1 MDIQNS
7 GRVRDVPPLGI
18 LKILGL
24 VCSMGPGF
32 SKPINVPL
40 IYIFFRTQTLH
51 FECLEADSQGFRIA
65 WVMTRADSLV
75 SWEEIDAEERSSAA
89 ITLWRCREF
98 GSLKYSCQDPSTMAD
113 RESEEVE
120 EEFIAHLWAQGVTV
134 PGAYLFYIWDISS
147 GLGLGP
153 RNDKK

>member
-40 IYIFFRTQTLH
+40 GYIFFRTQTLH
-51 FECLEADSQGFRIA
+51 FNYLEADSQGFRIA
-65 WVMTRADSLV
+65 WAMTRADSLV
-75 SWEEIDAEERSSAA
+75 SVEEIDTEGRSSAD
-89 ITLWRCREF
+89 ITLWSATDVE
-98 GSLKYSCQDPSTMAD
+98 SLHPQSTDVRIPSTMED
-113 RESEEVE
+113 RASEEVE
-120 EEFIAHLWAQGVTV
+120 EEFIAHLWPQG
-134 PGAYLFYIWDISS
+134 
-147 GLGLGP
+147 
-153 RNDKK
+153 